1 MRKNN
6 QKSQKAV
13 LNHFWSLAIVICLL
27 LCIFAVI
34 FSSVV
39 GHVPQPKKEKV
50 AATPEV
56 TDALESGE
64 PTATPAPT
72 PTPGAIQKS
81 TSSASLSETSDGGA
95 EYLNQIYFFG
105 DGSLSTL
112 NDENLLSGEESA
124 QQVWI
129 PGAEIL
135 DLNILST
142 TTYVS
147 PVTGNNVPA
156 AEVVEVNHPKYVVIL
171 PSVDNVQDVT
181 ESELKSAYTTLIGS
195 ILLEDPETVIILSS
209 LTPVTETYVGD
220 ETNAQINT
228 VNGWIA
234 AAAEENNVKYLD
246 AAYAMAGA
254 DGYLPETYSNDG
266 AHLGIAGFKAW
277 LEVVR
282 THVPG

>member
-6 QKSQKAV
+6 PKSQKAV

-27 LCIFAVI
+27 LCIFALI
-34 FSSVV
+34 FASVM
-39 GHVPQPKKEKV
+39 GYVPAPKKEKV

-56 TDALESGE
+56 TDPLESGE
-64 PTATPAPT
+64 PTSTPAPT
-72 PTPGAIQKS
+72 PTPSAIQKS
-81 TSSASLSETSDGGA
+81 TSSAALAETSDGGA

-105 DGSLSTL
+105 DSSLKTL
-112 NDENLLSGEESA
+112 NDENLLTGEESA
-124 QQVWI
+124 QQVWV
-129 PGAEIL
+129 PGGEIL

-156 AEVVEVNHPKYVVIL
+156 GEVVEVNHPKYVIIY
-171 PSVDNVQDVT
+171 PSVDNVNDVT
-181 ESELKSAYTTLIGS
+181 ESALKNAYTTLIGS
-195 ILLEDPETVIILSS
+195 IMLEDPETVVILSS
-209 LTPVTETYVGD
+209 LTPVTSSYAGG
-220 ETNAQINT
+220 ETNEQINK

-234 AAAEENNVKYLD
+234 AAAEQNSVKYLD
-246 AAYAMAGA
+246 AAYALAGP

-266 AHLGIAGFKAW
+266 AHLGIAGLKAW